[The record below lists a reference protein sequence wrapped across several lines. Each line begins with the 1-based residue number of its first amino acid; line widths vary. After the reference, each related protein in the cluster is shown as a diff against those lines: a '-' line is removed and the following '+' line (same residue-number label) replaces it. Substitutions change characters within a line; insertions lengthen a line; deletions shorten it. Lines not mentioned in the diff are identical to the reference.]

1 MLDLIA
7 DPEVREA
14 MIAGAVVAVL
24 CGAIGVFVVI
34 RRASFA
40 GHAVTDV
47 GFTGGAGAPLVG
59 VSPLAGL
66 LAFSVVGSLVI
77 SRLGDRIRERDIAT
91 GTVLTIALGFGSL
104 FLWIQTRYVSEPAS
118 LLFGSIFAVAP
129 EVLHVTIGLGCAALI
144 ALAVL
149 YRPLLY
155 ATVSPDSAEARGVS
169 PRLVGG
175 AFLVLLGVTV
185 AEAAQL
191 VGVLLTTALLV
202 GPASAATYLTKRTSA
217 AIALSMAIGLGII
230 TISITLA
237 YESYYWPP
245 GGKGWPVSFFVGVLS
260 LAAFVAAR
268 AEVRRRRISALAD
281 EEPDWC

>member
-1 MLDLIA
+1 MFA

-24 CGAIGVFVVI
+24 CGAIGVFVVM

-40 GHAVTDV
+40 GHAITDV
-47 GFTGGAGAPLVG
+47 GFTGGAGAPLAG
-59 VSPLAGL
+59 TSPLAGL
-66 LAFSVVGSLVI
+66 LAFSVLGSLVI
-77 SRLGDRIRERDIAT
+77 SRLGDRVRERDIAT
-91 GTVLTIALGFGSL
+91 GTVLTVALGLGSL

-118 LLFGSIFAVAP
+118 LLFGSIFAVQP
-129 EVLHVTIGLGCAALI
+129 EVLHVTIVIGAAALI

-169 PRLVGG
+169 PGFIGG

-217 AIALSMAIGLGII
+217 AIALSMAIGLAVI
-230 TISITLA
+230 TVSIALA

-260 LAAFVAAR
+260 LGAFVAAR
-268 AEVRRRRISALAD
+268 AEVRRRRLSTLVD
-281 EEPDWC
+281 EEPD

>member
-1 MLDLIA
+1 MLA

-14 MIAGAVVAVL
+14 MLAGAVVAVL
-24 CGAIGVFVVI
+24 CAAIGVFVVM

-40 GHAVTDV
+40 GHAITDV
-47 GFTGGAGAPLVG
+47 GFTGGAGAPLAG
-59 VSPLAGL
+59 LSPLGGL
-66 LAFSVVGSLVI
+66 LAFSVLGSLTI
-77 SRLGDRIRERDIAT
+77 SRLGDRVRERDIAT
-91 GTVLTIALGFGSL
+91 GTVLTIALALGSL

-129 EVLHVTIGLGCAALI
+129 AVLHVTIGLGCAALV
-144 ALAVL
+144 ALAIL

-169 PRLVGG
+169 LGFIRG
-175 AFLVLLGVTV
+175 AFLVLLGATV

-202 GPASAATYLTKRTSA
+202 GPASAATYLTKRTST
-217 AIALSMAIGLGII
+217 AIALSMAIGLVVV
-230 TISITLA
+230 TISIALA

-245 GGKGWPVSFFVGVLS
+245 GGKGWPVSFFVGTLS

-268 AEVRRRRISALAD
+268 AEARRRRLSVLVD
-281 EEPDWC
+281 EEKD

>member
-1 MLDLIA
+1 MLV
-7 DPEVREA
+7 DPEVRA
-14 MIAGAVVAVL
+14 ALIAGAVVAVL
-24 CGAIGVFVVI
+24 CGAIGVFVVM

-40 GHAVTDV
+40 GHAITDV
-47 GFTGGAGAPLVG
+47 GFTGGAGATLAG
-59 VSPLAGL
+59 VSPLGGL
-66 LAFSVVGSLVI
+66 LTFSVLGSLLI
-77 SRLGDRIRERDIAT
+77 SRLGDRVRERDIAT
-91 GTVLTIALGFGSL
+91 GTVLTVALGLGSL

-118 LLFGSIFAVAP
+118 LLFGSIFAVQA
-129 EVLHVTIGLGCAALI
+129 EVLHVTIVIGSAALI

-155 ATVSPDSAEARGVS
+155 STISPDSAEARGVS
-169 PRLVGG
+169 PGFIGG
-175 AFLVLLGVTV
+175 AFLVLLGVAV

-217 AIALSMAIGLGII
+217 AIALSMAIGLAVI
-230 TISITLA
+230 TLSIALA

-245 GGKGWPVSFFVGVLS
+245 GGKGWPVSFFVGALS

-268 AEVRRRRISALAD
+268 AEVRRRRLSVLID
-281 EEPDWC
+281 EEAE